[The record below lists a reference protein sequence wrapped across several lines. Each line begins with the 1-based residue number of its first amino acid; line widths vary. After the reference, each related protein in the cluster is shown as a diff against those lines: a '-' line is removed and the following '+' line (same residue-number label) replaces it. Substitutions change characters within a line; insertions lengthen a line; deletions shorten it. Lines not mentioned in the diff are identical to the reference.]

1 MLKKVLLA
9 ESSILTLISYPFE
22 EFLALRKKDV
32 KWIKENINLWGQELR
47 IELNNYLLK
56 PFPEIVNAEDEIAR
70 RYIKESIVEK
80 AIFRDLSTLFEI
92 KDIELIEKLIN
103 LIASSP
109 GMIVNLD
116 DLSKTLNRSRQ
127 VISNYLY
134 YLQCCFILKSLR
146 N

>member
-1 MLKKVLLA
+1 M
-9 ESSILTLISYPFE
+9 
-22 EFLALRKKDV
+22 RKKDV